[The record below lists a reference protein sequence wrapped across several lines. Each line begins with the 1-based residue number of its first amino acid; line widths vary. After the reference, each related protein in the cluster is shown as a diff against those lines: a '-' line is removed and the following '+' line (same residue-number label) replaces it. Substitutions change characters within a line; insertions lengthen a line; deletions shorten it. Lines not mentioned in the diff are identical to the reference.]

1 MKLKLFVLFVVI
13 ASLFAT
19 HSLEITT
26 KAAAPAAAPCVIG
39 RTAPASGFWT
49 WPANSRVKIYLRA
62 PDFSEADV
70 SAVRIAVQ
78 NWDASA
84 VENGSSVHLAV
95 GGLTRETKFG
105 AGEMTL
111 VRGDVF
117 DKKLRHLALLQAH
130 SIKENQLIDYAV
142 LVVDFKV
149 TNPEVLTNVMAHEI
163 GHSLG
168 LLDCVRCSSGSSAM
182 GLMKGNGESN
192 GIEGPTA
199 CDKAGVETA
208 YRELLARVGPAPALS
223 LADEGETPEED
234 DTPVVVVPR
243 KP

>member
-1 MKLKLFVLFVVI
+1 MKLKLFALFVIV
-13 ASLFAT
+13 ASIFAT
-19 HSLEITT
+19 ESLEITT
-26 KAAAPAAAPCVIG
+26 KAAAPAVVPCVIG

-49 WPANSRVKIYLRA
+49 WPANSRVKIYLRE

-84 VENGSSVHLAV
+84 AENGSSVHFVV
-95 GGLTRETKFG
+95 GGLTRETKYG
-105 AGEMTL
+105 ANEMTL
-111 VRGDVF
+111 VRGDVY
-117 DKKLRHLALLQAH
+117 DKKLRHLAHLQAH
-130 SIKENQLIDYAV
+130 SLKENQLIDYAV
-142 LVVDFKV
+142 LVVDLKV

-168 LLDCVRCSSGSSAM
+168 LLDCVKCSSGSTAM
-182 GLMKGNGESN
+182 GLMKGSGESN

-208 YRELLARVGPAPALS
+208 YRELLARVGPAPALV
-223 LADEGETPEED
+223 DEGETPEED
-234 DTPVVVVPR
+234 ETPVVVER
-243 KP
+243 KPRF

>member
-1 MKLKLFVLFVVI
+1 MKLKLFVLLVII
-13 ASLFAT
+13 ASIFST
-19 HSLEITT
+19 FSLEVTT
-26 KAAAPAAAPCVIG
+26 QAAAPAASPCIIG

-84 VENGSSVHLAV
+84 VENGSSVRFAV

-111 VRGDVF
+111 VRGDVY

-130 SIKENQLIDYAV
+130 SLKENQLIDYAV
-142 LVVDFKV
+142 LVVDSKV
-149 TNPEVLTNVMAHEI
+149 TNPDVLTNVMAHEI

-168 LLDCVRCSSGSSAM
+168 LLDCIKCSSGSSAM

-208 YRELLARVGPAPALS
+208 YRELLARVRPAPELP
-223 LADEGETPEED
+223 LVDEGETPEED
-234 DTPVVVVPR
+234 DTPVVER
-243 KP
+243 KPSL